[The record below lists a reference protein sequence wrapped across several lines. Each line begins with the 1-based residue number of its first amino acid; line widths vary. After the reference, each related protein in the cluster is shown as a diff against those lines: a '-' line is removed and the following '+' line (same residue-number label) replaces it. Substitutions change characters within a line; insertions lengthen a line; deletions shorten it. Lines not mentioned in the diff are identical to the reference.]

1 MSPPLYLNIDRLDTL
16 TFGGLKNGVQTLR
29 RLLTKLGNPQDS
41 FHVLHVAGTNG
52 KGSVCQML
60 SQVLRK
66 EFGYQVGLTI
76 SPHLVDLTERIQING
91 EYISHAQLD
100 QLLEKVFQIAE
111 TEGVS
116 LSFFESMI
124 LAAILYF
131 AQQKVDYAV
140 IEVGL

>member
-1 MSPPLYLNIDRLDTL
+1 MSPPLYPNIDRLDTL

-29 RLLTKLGNPQDS
+29 HLLTKLGNPQDL